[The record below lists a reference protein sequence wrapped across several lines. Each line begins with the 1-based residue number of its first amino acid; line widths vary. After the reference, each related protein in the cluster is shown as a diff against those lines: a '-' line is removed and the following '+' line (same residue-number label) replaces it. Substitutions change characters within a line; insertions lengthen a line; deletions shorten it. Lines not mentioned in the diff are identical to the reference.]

1 MRGALS
7 LFSLKIAK
15 IHKGAM
21 MEILDQNGKYMA
33 LVCYFLLSST
43 PLAPMPKTDIT
54 NQLGGSLPRNSGLP
68 GTHFS
73 TVLRYPLLT
82 NRRQHPT

>member
-1 MRGALS
+1 M
-7 LFSLKIAK
+7 FSLKTAK

-21 MEILDQNGKYMA
+21 MEILDLNGKRMA
-33 LVCYFLLSST
+33 WVCYFLLSST
-43 PLAPMPKTDIT
+43 LLAPMPKTDIT
-54 NQLGGSLPRNSGLP
+54 NQLGGSLPLNSGLP

-73 TVLRYPLLT
+73 TVLRYPLPT